1 MEWLLL
7 LLLVVGI
14 TAFIFLKN
22 KNEKVVATETVSH
35 IKKYAAVRIK
45 PHEHACNA
53 AFDYSHRV
61 YLASE
66 APLLPLNDCDKS
78 DSCRCGYVHYDDRR
92 NANMQRRG
100 ESITMT
106 DVHSGRERRDET
118 KHGRRKND

>member
-7 LLLVVGI
+7 LLLIVGI
-14 TAFIFLKN
+14 TTFVFIKN
-22 KNEKVVATETVSH
+22 KNRNDVQPKTASH
-35 IKKYAAVRIK
+35 TKKYTAVRIK

-53 AFDYSHRV
+53 AFDCSHRV
-61 YLASE
+61 YLAAE

-92 NANMQRRG
+92 NAGLQRRG

-106 DVHSGRERRDET
+106 DVHSGRERRDEE
-118 KHGRRKND
+118 KRGRRRND